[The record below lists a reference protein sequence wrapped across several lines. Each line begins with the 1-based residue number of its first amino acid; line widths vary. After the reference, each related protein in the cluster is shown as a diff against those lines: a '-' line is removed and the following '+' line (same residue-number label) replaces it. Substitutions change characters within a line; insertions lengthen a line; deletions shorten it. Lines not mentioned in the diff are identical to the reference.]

1 MKPEDIHITDWMRIL
16 MGEVPGEYL
25 IEIVIRITFVYLLLM
40 VSMRLMGKRMA
51 AQLSRNE
58 LAAQVSLAAAIG
70 MPILAPDRGLL
81 PAVVVALVIVAI
93 QHLVSTLAYKNQK
106 FEAITQDNISVLV
119 ENSVMH
125 LESMQKVR
133 ITRERLMEQL
143 RSAGMEHLG
152 QVKRLYIEA
161 SGSFTLIA
169 NEEPRPGLSIIPEI
183 DPDFRDAQKK
193 APDLFVCHTCGT
205 SRQTVTQP
213 NELCENCEDN
223 NWVRAVDA

>member
-1 MKPEDIHITDWMRIL
+1 MKPEEIHITDWMRIL
-16 MGEVPGEYL
+16 LGEVPGEYL

-81 PAVVVALVIVAI
+81 PAVVVALVIVSI
-93 QHLVSTLAYKNQK
+93 QRLIAKLAFQNQR
-106 FEAITQDNISVLV
+106 FEAITQDNISTLV
-119 ENSVMH
+119 ENSILH
-125 LESMQKVR
+125 LDSMQNVR

-161 SGSFTLIA
+161 SGSFTLIK
-169 NEEPRPGLSIIPEI
+169 NEQPEPGLSIIPES
-183 DPDFRDAQKK
+183 DPDFRNAQKK
-193 APDLFVCHTCGT
+193 APDTFVCHNCGNP
-205 SRQTVTQP
+205 RQTSAKP
-213 NELCENCEDN
+213 SEPCENCQDK
-223 NWVRAVDA
+223 NWVRAVEG

>member
-1 MKPEDIHITDWMRIL
+1 MKPEDIHVTDWMRIL

-81 PAVVVALVIVAI
+81 PAVVVALVIVSI
-93 QHLVSTLAYKNQK
+93 QHLVSSLAYKNQK

-125 LESMQKVR
+125 LDSMQKVR

-161 SGSFTLIA
+161 SGSFTLISD
-169 NEEPRPGLSIIPEI
+169 EEPQPGLSIIPES
-183 DPDFRDAQKK
+183 DPDFRNSQKK
-193 APDLFVCHTCGT
+193 APDLFVCHTCGNP
-205 SRQTVTQP
+205 RQTTTQP
-213 NELCENCEDN
+213 NELCENCQDN
-223 NWVRAVDA
+223 NWVQAVEV